1 MTAESVDVDRVEIPH
16 TPDIIT
22 QEQLSDLRQAV
33 DPMEQCDDLGV
44 SLYIITREF
53 VYACN

>member
-1 MTAESVDVDRVEIPH
+1 MTAESVDVDRVEVPH
-16 TPDIIT
+16 TPDILT

-44 SLYIITREF
+44 SLYIRIRLCLQLE
-53 VYACN
+53 